1 MKRFAAVRQRFWQQV
16 AAEWE
21 GPCGLMAGGH
31 WHTDLLEAAAV
42 PAAVSAAWV
51 GPAYKIR
58 DVEQKTVLEHAASA
72 QAAITT
78 EASTPPPAASPSAPL
93 LQVQGVSLVYRTA
106 QQQVQATHRVSLDV
120 HAGDRF
126 VLLGASGCGKS
137 SLLKALGGFLTPAEG
152 QILLDGQ
159 PVHGPGPDRVVVFQ
173 EFDQLPPW
181 KTVRENVMFPL
192 LASGQLKRAEARA
205 RADAMLAKVGLAQFA
220 DAHPH
225 QLSGGMKQRVAI
237 ARALAMQPRV
247 LLMDEPFAA
256 LDALTRRRMQEELL
270 ALWEE
275 LRFTLVFVTHS
286 IEEALVV
293 GNRIAILSPHP
304 GRVRAEVNSHQFDLH
319 SQGSAEFQATAQR
332 IHRLLFEPVPAATT
346 AAASAAPAA
355 GTAPVAGAVVEPA
368 TSSPWA
374 STPVSL

>member
-1 MKRFAAVRQRFWQQV
+1 MPRFAPVAAGIRQRFFQQL

-21 GPCGLMAGGH
+21 GPDALHAFEV
-31 WHTDLLEAAAV
+31 TPLAPQRIELLPKQPVRQRAKAPGAPIPGAISVNDAA
-42 PAAVSAAWV
+42 P
-51 GPAYKIR
+51 
-58 DVEQKTVLEHAASA
+58 
-72 QAAITT
+72 
-78 EASTPPPAASPSAPL
+78 STATAPL
-93 LQVQGVSLVYRTA
+93 LQVQNVSLVYATA
-106 QQQVQATHRVSLDV
+106 RQQVRATHRVSLDV
-120 HAGDRF
+120 FEGDRF

-137 SLLKALGGFLTPAEG
+137 SLLKALGGFLQPTEG

-192 LASGQLKRAEARA
+192 LASGQLGRAAAGE

-220 DAHPH
+220 QAHPH

-304 GRVRAEVNSHQFDLH
+304 GRVRAELNSHDFDLA
-319 SQGSAEFQATAQR
+319 SQGSADFQAATQR
-332 IHRLLFEPVPAATT
+332 IHRLLFETPASEAPTT
-346 AAASAAPAA
+346 AEAPESQSPAQRELAASAP
-355 GTAPVAGAVVEPA
+355 P
-368 TSSPWA
+368 PWA
-374 STPVSL
+374 SVPVNL